1 MHYLVPFKKSYLL
14 MRRAP
19 YNGSITSQGPA
30 GPQKTRKARAERTAG
45 IPGAA
50 NKRIPAILPRNHR
63 STLARIP
70 VTHPTPPDA
79 NGIRP
84 QSNRSGIISSIALR
98 AFKAFLP
105 FAVVL

>member
-1 MHYLVPFKKSYLL
+1 MIGQSVIPPDRNES
-14 MRRAP
+14 RQAC
-19 YNGSITSQGPA
+19 T
-30 GPQKTRKARAERTAG
+30 G

-50 NKRIPAILPRNHR
+50 TERGPAIPPRKH
-63 STLARIP
+63 SI
-70 VTHPTPPDA
+70 HPRPDSRQASHTPPDA
-79 NGIRP
+79 NGIRL